1 MSNSIKYTKGDLI
14 EVFRKESIF
23 DNIIGKYERTSKI
36 PAIVV
41 SSRTVST
48 WVMDRPVS
56 IRDRDRYTIIAE
68 GKICNID
75 KDIICRK
82 LSMEKK

>member
-1 MSNSIKYTKGDLI
+1 MNNSTKYEKGDLVEI
-14 EVFRKESIF
+14 FRKESIS
-23 DNIIGKYERTSKI
+23 DNIIGNYERTSKI

-56 IRDRDRYTIIAE
+56 IRDRHRYTIIAE
-68 GKICNID
+68 GQVCNID